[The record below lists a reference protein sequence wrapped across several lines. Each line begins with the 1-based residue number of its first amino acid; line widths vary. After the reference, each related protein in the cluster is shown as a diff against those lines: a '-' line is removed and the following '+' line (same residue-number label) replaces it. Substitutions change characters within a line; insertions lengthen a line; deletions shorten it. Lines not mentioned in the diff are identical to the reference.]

1 MGVLLKNPGDSIDY
15 TMTWDNIGA
24 ATVSSV
30 THSVPTGLTIVSE
43 SSTSTTSTVRV
54 SGASNGN
61 TYTVKATATLSTG
74 RTLVRTFPL
83 RVINV

>member
-43 SSTSTTSTVRV
+43 SNTSTTSTVRV
-54 SGASNGN
+54 SGAINGN
-61 TYTVKATATLSTG
+61 TYTVNGTATLSTG